1 MGQAKQFDPNER
13 LERAVDTFWKNGFGV
28 GMQDL
33 CKAMDLFPG
42 SLYGTYGGKRQL
54 FMQAVDRYMAAS
66 SKEAI
71 GILERNPSGLGALR
85 DYFESL
91 INSIT
96 EGDRRWGCLVTNS
109 IVELAQSDPEI
120 KQKLDQ
126 HLASMEHAFSVVID
140 RARKAEEIPADTPLQ
155 RAGFL
160 VCMVEGMNVL
170 AKMQC
175 PRKQLEAH
183 AEAALLALGT
193 GSANQGLAK

>member
-54 FMQAVDRYMAAS
+54 FMQAVDRYMEAS
-66 SKEAI
+66 STEAI

-91 INSIT
+91 ISSIT
-96 EGDRRWGCLVTNS
+96 EGDRRWGCLVTNT

-120 KQKLDQ
+120 KQKLSK
-126 HLASMEHAFSVVID
+126 HLARMEDALGAVID
-140 RARKAEEIPADTPLQ
+140 RARKAGEIPADTPLQ

-160 VCMVEGMNVL
+160 VCVVEGMNVL
-170 AKMQC
+170 AKMQY
-175 PRKQLEAH
+175 PRAQLEAH
-183 AEAALLALGT
+183 ADAALLALG
-193 GSANQGLAK
+193 A